1 MQVESKVMEHVKQ
14 VLKQFGENYLSD
26 QGQLKKNK
34 VITDLN
40 NYDQEL
46 ISALLKDELIT
57 QNYTK
62 TIDGKTIFEL
72 NQFTNMFEYKDFW
85 EDSFTK

>member
-46 ISALLKDELIT
+46 ISALLKDE
-57 QNYTK
+57 
-62 TIDGKTIFEL
+62 
-72 NQFTNMFEYKDFW
+72 
-85 EDSFTK
+85 